1 MTTEPSSSASD
12 SSVRDARHG
21 PEVVL
26 DAFLSALSRG
36 DGATVAGL
44 TGAKAGLGA
53 RALADAVAGSLFAP
67 YKDESDKEG
76 KEEEEEEESGG
87 GESVPP
93 WLRGSGRDDDGGEE
107 SRRRRRRFPRELE
120 PLVAL
125 FLQGSHYDLL
135 SVKMLSARQ
144 AWGMTG
150 VRPAGD
156 DGTGFILGREAPQQ
170 EQPPSSSPPPPPPSS
185 SSSSYPPS
193 SFERNDGDGGDG
205 DSASPPPSQQRQQQ
219 RRREQWQDELQAQSR
234 HPRAAF
240 IFRLE
245 LCGADGCWEVRD
257 VARVGGGSASGG
269 AFSFG

>member
-76 KEEEEEEESGG
+76 KEEEEESGG

-120 PLVAL
+120 PLIAL
-125 FLQGSHYDLL
+125 FLQGSHYDIL

-170 EQPPSSSPPPPPPSS
+170 EQPPSSPPPPPSS

-269 AFSFG
+269 TFSFG